1 MVSSFLKQL
10 LVLALGVASVQA
22 QDVPI
27 YDNTTDVALSAG
39 VVRRLA
45 DGYAPG
51 NVAACYAPFHNAQYP
66 LNGGSAD
73 VNAIRNAIDEDF
85 RIMSQHFTHV
95 RTYYAQHF
103 GIEVAPIAA
112 KYGLKLFLG
121 VFLTKESWGA
131 AEVNAAVNAIKQHS
145 DTVEVISVG
154 SENLKDFAQ
163 RSGDILGKINEIK
176 SKAGN
181 DAGRV
186 KYATA
191 QRANE
196 FIESKYDDEMRQ
208 LYNNL
213 DILGVNIYPFF
224 DNGYDGN
231 NPTKLLDDQWNKV
244 VNKYPG
250 KIVLTETGFPTDG
263 KPSSLSPR
271 VVPSLESSFKYYEA
285 VINWSPAG
293 YQSPK
298 YWFQA
303 FDRRADDPAANP
315 DLERYFGFFT
325 TQKNQKRDNY
335 PRRKDANVART
346 MSSGSACSLEEGVNY
361 AGNDI
366 GTASSSN
373 ADGCFSACNNFG
385 GCAAFTWTNYNGG
398 TCWLKS
404 AKGST
409 SSNGQSRSAVTLE
422 AGVNYNGNDIGTA
435 AGKDAQACIPIC
447 KQHGGCH
454 AFTWS
459 NYNGGTC
466 WLKSGKD
473 ATSANGG
480 VTSGV
485 VC

>member
-103 GIEVAPIAA
+103 GIEMAPIAA

-121 VFLTKESWGA
+121 VFLTKESWGS
-131 AEVNAAVNAIKQHS
+131 AEVDAAVNAIKQHS

-213 DILGVNIYPFF
+213 DILG
-224 DNGYDGN
+224 
-231 NPTKLLDDQWNKV
+231 
-244 VNKYPG
+244 
-250 KIVLTETGFPTDG
+250 
-263 KPSSLSPR
+263 
-271 VVPSLESSFKYYEA
+271 SSFKYYEA

-335 PRRKDANVART
+335 PRRKDANAART
-346 MSSGSACSLEEGVNY
+346 MSSGSTCSLEEG
-361 AGNDI
+361 
-366 GTASSSN
+366 
-373 ADGCFSACNNFG
+373 
-385 GCAAFTWTNYNGG
+385 
-398 TCWLKS
+398 
-404 AKGST
+404 
-409 SSNGQSRSAVTLE
+409 

-466 WLKSGKD
+466 WLKWGKD